1 MVILEKSYNSAT
13 TIPIDS
19 KLFEMGHIF
28 IEDEITS
35 ESVDAIKK
43 QIMYLVCKSA
53 DKPICIH
60 INSPGGDINA
70 GLVLYDIIQDY
81 ADRIYLVCT
90 GRACSMAAVL
100 LACGKKGR
108 RFMLPNSEVMIHE
121 PLISNQISGNC
132 SSIKATSMRLVAIK
146 EKMNKILAN
155 HTGKSLQEIDEST
168 DFDNYMNAQEA
179 VQFGLADRIISFK
192 DVMEGNI
199 NG

>member
-35 ESVDAIKK
+35 ESADAIKK

-53 DKPICIH
+53 DKPIYIH
-60 INSPGGDINA
+60 INSLGGDINA
-70 GLVLYDIIQDY
+70 GLVLYDIIQNY
-81 ADRIYLVCT
+81 SDRIYLVCT

-100 LACGKKGR
+100 LSCGKTGH
-108 RFMLPNSEVMIHE
+108 RFMMKNSEAMIHE

-155 HTGKSLQEIDEST
+155 HTGKSLQEIDDAT

-199 NG
+199 NE

>member
-28 IEDEITS
+28 IENEITS
-35 ESVDAIKK
+35 ESADAIKK

-53 DKPICIH
+53 DKPIYIH

-100 LACGKKGR
+100 LACGKTGH
-108 RFMLPNSEVMIHE
+108 RFMLQNSEAMIHE

-132 SSIKATSMRLVAIK
+132 SSIKATSMRLVDIK

-155 HTGKSLQEIDEST
+155 HTGKNLQEIDEAT

-179 VQFGLADRIISFK
+179 VKFGLADRIISFK
-192 DVMEGNI
+192 DIMEGNI
-199 NG
+199 NE

>member
-28 IEDEITS
+28 IENEITS
-35 ESVDAIKK
+35 ESADAIKK
-43 QIMYLVCKSA
+43 QIMYLVYKSA
-53 DKPICIH
+53 DKPIYIH
-60 INSPGGDINA
+60 INSLGGDINA

-179 VQFGLADRIISFK
+179 VQFGLTDRIISFK

-199 NG
+199 NE

>member
-28 IEDEITS
+28 IENEITS
-35 ESVDAIKK
+35 ESADAIKK
-43 QIMYLVCKSA
+43 QIMYLVCESA
-53 DKPICIH
+53 DKSIYIH

-81 ADRIYLVCT
+81 ADKIYLVCT

-108 RFMLPNSEVMIHE
+108 RFMLPNSEAMIHE
-121 PLISNQISGNC
+121 PLIANQFSGNC
-132 SSIKATSMRLVAIK
+132 SSIKATSMRLVGIK

-155 HTGKSLQEIDEST
+155 HTGKSLKEIDKATS
-168 DFDNYMNAQEA
+168 FDNYLNAQEA
-179 VQFGLADRIISFK
+179 VELGLVDKIVSFK
-192 DVMEGNI
+192 DVMEENI

>member
-13 TIPIDS
+13 TIPVDS

-28 IEDEITS
+28 IENEITS
-35 ESVDAIKK
+35 ESADAIKK
-43 QIMYLVCKSA
+43 QIMYLVRESA
-53 DKPICIH
+53 DKSIYIH

-100 LACGKKGR
+100 LACGKTGH
-108 RFMLPNSEVMIHE
+108 RFMLLNSEAMIHE

-132 SSIKATSMRLVAIK
+132 SSIKATSMRLVSIK

-155 HTGKSLQEIDEST
+155 HTGKNLQEIDEAT
-168 DFDNYMNAQEA
+168 GFDNYLNAQETVA
-179 VQFGLADRIISFK
+179 FGLADRIVSFK
-192 DVMEGNI
+192 DVMEGNV

>member
-1 MVILEKSYNSAT
+1 MLILEKSYNSAT

-35 ESVDAIKK
+35 ESADAIKK

-53 DKPICIH
+53 DKPIYIH

-100 LACGKKGR
+100 LACGKTGH
-108 RFMLPNSEVMIHE
+108 RFMLQNSEAMIHE

-155 HTGKSLQEIDEST
+155 HTGRSLKEIDEAT

-179 VQFGLADRIISFK
+179 VQFGLADQIVSFK

-199 NG
+199 NE

>member
-35 ESVDAIKK
+35 ESADAIKK
-43 QIMYLVCKSA
+43 QIMYLVCEFA
-53 DKPICIH
+53 DKAIYIH

-70 GLVLYDIIQDY
+70 GLVIYDIIQDY

-100 LACGKKGR
+100 LACGKTR
-108 RFMLPNSEVMIHE
+108 HRFMLQNSEAMIHE

-132 SSIKATSMRLVAIK
+132 SSIKATSMRLVDIK

-155 HTGKSLQEIDEST
+155 HTGKSLQEIDEAT

-179 VQFGLADRIISFK
+179 VQFGLVDKIVSFK

-199 NG
+199 NE

>member
-35 ESVDAIKK
+35 ESADAIKK

-53 DKPICIH
+53 DKPIYIH
-60 INSPGGDINA
+60 INSPGGNINA

-100 LACGKKGR
+100 LACGKTGH
-108 RFMLPNSEVMIHE
+108 RFMLQNSEAMIHE

-132 SSIKATSMRLVAIK
+132 SSIKATSMRLVDIK

-155 HTGKSLQEIDEST
+155 HTGKSLKEIDEST
-168 DFDNYMNAQEA
+168 NFDNYMNAQEA
-179 VQFGLADRIISFK
+179 VKFGLADRIISFK
-192 DVMEGNI
+192 DIMEGNI
-199 NG
+199 NE

>member
-28 IEDEITS
+28 IENEITS
-35 ESVDAIKK
+35 ESADAIKK

-100 LACGKKGR
+100 LACGKTGH
-108 RFMLPNSEVMIHE
+108 RFMLQNSEAMIHE

-132 SSIKATSMRLVAIK
+132 SSIKATSMRLVTIK

-155 HTGKSLQEIDEST
+155 HTGKSLKEIDDAT

>member
-35 ESVDAIKK
+35 ASADAIKK
-43 QIMYLVCKSA
+43 QIMYLVYKSA
-53 DKPICIH
+53 DKPIFIH

-100 LACGKKGR
+100 LACGKTGH
-108 RFMLPNSEVMIHE
+108 RFMLQNSEAMIHE